1 MVEVDFAAVFE
12 DLPVACALISP
23 DLVFIEMNRAY
34 EQLARRPRNE
44 LIGRDIF
51 QVLPG
56 DASGANARHWR
67 AALEWVLTERQPYI
81 MPWTRYDLSTPE
93 HPEHSDR
100 RFWSTVNAPLLGPD
114 GEVAMV
120 MHRVEDITAFI
131 EQLGEPPSVTD
142 EPSRFLEI
150 EGEVYA
156 RSSELQEVNRQLR
169 YAQAEKHQA
178 IQALR
183 ETLKRQR
190 QEVADASHDLRNPLT
205 GLQTRLEE
213 ALSDPD
219 VDSHRVLQATLADAE
234 RLGDIVSDLLELAR
248 LDAGTPTDTEPLD
261 ICRLIRDLLGQ
272 RPCRRVLDVHL
283 DHAAIVDG
291 CRSHLI
297 RLLANLLDNAERH
310 ARTRIEVSAT
320 TEQDGTGH
328 QQAIV
333 QITDDGPGIPA
344 AERETVFQRF
354 YRRPDARRVD
364 PHGTGLGLA
373 IARQT
378 AEAHHGTL
386 YIADRPTGTCMVLCL
401 PLSDS
406 PLEQD
411 Q

>member
-81 MPWTRYDLSTPE
+81 MPWTRYDLSAPE

-169 YAQAEKHQA
+169 YAQAEKH
-178 IQALR
+178 
-183 ETLKRQR
+183 
-190 QEVADASHDLRNPLT
+190 
-205 GLQTRLEE
+205 
-213 ALSDPD
+213 
-219 VDSHRVLQATLADAE
+219 
-234 RLGDIVSDLLELAR
+234 
-248 LDAGTPTDTEPLD
+248 
-261 ICRLIRDLLGQ
+261 
-272 RPCRRVLDVHL
+272 
-283 DHAAIVDG
+283 
-291 CRSHLI
+291 
-297 RLLANLLDNAERH
+297 
-310 ARTRIEVSAT
+310 
-320 TEQDGTGH
+320 
-328 QQAIV
+328 
-333 QITDDGPGIPA
+333 
-344 AERETVFQRF
+344 
-354 YRRPDARRVD
+354 
-364 PHGTGLGLA
+364 
-373 IARQT
+373 
-378 AEAHHGTL
+378 
-386 YIADRPTGTCMVLCL
+386 
-401 PLSDS
+401 
-406 PLEQD
+406 
-411 Q
+411 